1 MTSDDRWRNQ
11 LTFSFT
17 IRFKGDF
24 NSPKAVERMNKE
36 LNWKQYTN
44 RLVYIIQNGR
54 FAENCKFTE
63 MSIYNFGELVN
74 LPKERLTT
82 EDFEELFCVDLT
94 GQSYKNTPAAL
105 LTQAYNQAIDHSKSG
120 KTYDQDITIM
130 FKVAFNEQFCDFYDL
145 VKSMKPV
152 IGWTNTFAYILCQYA
167 DRVNGINI
175 VHGRY
180 PIKSSDDTVTI
191 VSCGFDSGKNP
202 INGSKAMLWTMAE
215 KMYPDNEYYCE
226 QNRKIFVEG
235 SKNTWLLQDDESK
248 FLWLSHLTRE
258 MKRDTLFDWRIV
270 GYDTSIRGTYNYNRE
285 DNYAQITVYIR
296 NIRDKKK
303 NTVKDLTEHLTRI
316 IKKLT
321 KIEVQQILSTIGDQG
336 INFFVVY
343 MTEPEQ
349 GLEALSLPTGHPRS
363 LNKKEYSFVIE
374 GVGFPCD
381 VDILDNTKEYRL
393 FRNSN
398 LTNPKAEH
406 PFKVM
411 SHFIDQTN
419 NNFYKIED
427 LVEKIQ
433 GDNWTL
439 PNVPEIKSW

>member
-1 MTSDDRWRNQ
+1 M
-11 LTFSFT
+11 
-17 IRFKGDF
+17 
-24 NSPKAVERMNKE
+24 
-36 LNWKQYTN
+36 
-44 RLVYIIQNGR
+44 
-54 FAENCKFTE
+54 
-63 MSIYNFGELVN
+63 
-74 LPKERLTT
+74 
-82 EDFEELFCVDLT
+82 T
-94 GQSYKNTPAAL
+94 GQSHKNTPAAL

-120 KTYDQDITIM
+120 KSYDQDITIM

-167 DRVNGINI
+167 DRVDGINI

-180 PIKSSDDTVTI
+180 PIKSSGDTVTI

-202 INGSKAMLWTMAE
+202 INCSKAMLWTMAE

-226 QNRKIFVEG
+226 QNGKIFVEG
-235 SKNTWLLQDDESK
+235 SKNTWMLQDDEIK

-270 GYDTSIRGTYNYNRE
+270 GYDTSIRGTYNSNRD

-336 INFFVVY
+336 LNFFVVY

-363 LNKKEYSFVIE
+363 LNKIEYSFDIDD
-374 GVGFPCD
+374 VGFPCD
-381 VDILDNTKEYRL
+381 VDILDNSKEYR
-393 FRNSN
+393 
-398 LTNPKAEH
+398 
-406 PFKVM
+406 
-411 SHFIDQTN
+411 
-419 NNFYKIED
+419 
-427 LVEKIQ
+427 
-433 GDNWTL
+433 
-439 PNVPEIKSW
+439 